1 MDIVYVT
8 SISISA
14 NDYPITNYQ
23 YTNITIFKGV
33 ILNVAVV
40 GAGTIIFQDEGV
52 GVYAQRYLAEN
63 YSFEGDITIVD
74 GGVLGFQLMRYYTE
88 YDKVIILDTITMKN
102 DKAGAIYNI
111 PGSELL
117 GLGSYKQTA
126 HEVEIVEMLE
136 IAALNGNLGDVNIIG
151 IVPYDILSVNINLS
165 EPIKR
170 AFSEFINTAI
180 SEIKKCNISIKPKES
195 MKSLEDI
202 IKLYSNAKAPRSV

>member
-1 MDIVYVT
+1 M
-8 SISISA
+8 
-14 NDYPITNYQ
+14 
-23 YTNITIFKGV
+23 
-33 ILNVAVV
+33 NVAVV

-170 AFSEFINTAI
+170 AFGDFINTAI

-195 MKSLEDI
+195 MKSLEEI
-202 IKLYSNAKAPRSV
+202 INLYSNAKAQRSV

>member
-1 MDIVYVT
+1 M
-8 SISISA
+8 
-14 NDYPITNYQ
+14 
-23 YTNITIFKGV
+23 
-33 ILNVAVV
+33 

-74 GGVLGFQLMRYYTE
+74 GGVLGFQLMKYYTE

-170 AFSEFINTAI
+170 AFGDFINTAI
-180 SEIKKCNISIKPKES
+180 LEIKKCNISIKPKDS

-202 IKLYSNAKAPRSV
+202 INLYSNAKAQRSV